1 MQPSCWPASMRAGSL
16 CNAEAVGI
24 TRLTL
29 QERPFSSCSFV
40 TTMQHADIRAS
51 GIFIPGPVRQCN
63 RRGLDLWPSSNSP
76 ALRAQDAVPVPE
88 RMLITEEWGKGMGRG
103 QGSPCGAVSPLSA
116 GLTVECG
123 SVSRLIVLRF
133 QIAVGIFSEMP
144 WGYPLETG
152 DYLVRVKKLARVHIF
167 TILSGPVYGLKLQFC
182 FNRLIIF

>member
-1 MQPSCWPASMRAGSL
+1 MQPSCWPASMRAGAL

-24 TRLTL
+24 TRLTF

-51 GIFIPGPVRQCN
+51 GIFIPGAVRQCN
-63 RRGLDLWPSSNSP
+63 KRGLDLWPGSNGS
-76 ALRAQDAVPVPE
+76 ALRAQDAVPTPE
-88 RMLITEEWGKGMGRG
+88 RMLITAEWGKGIGRG
-103 QGSPCGAVSPLSA
+103 QGSPWGA
-116 GLTVECG
+116 GLSVECG

-152 DYLVRVKKLARVHIF
+152 DYLVRVKKLARVHVF